1 MSYSA
6 QVKAEVIHNSTEIG
20 RDAFMALL
28 SAVMKVSGAL
38 VPRAEG
44 GYGFRITTENPR
56 TARFLAALLKEYVDP
71 LVSVD
76 ISRGVTMNRKNLY
89 VLNLAEVRDLKGL
102 LEETGFLTEEGGKL
116 ILSDRIPDRYAEEE
130 EERRSY
136 IKGAFLGSGS
146 IAHPEKQYHMEF
158 VTHTE
163 AYANELNDLLAMYRL
178 KGKVLSRKGSYIVY
192 FKEGE
197 QIVDILNVLGAHQ
210 SLLETENIRIIKDMR
225 NNVNRLVNCETA
237 NLSKTVNAA
246 VRQME
251 AIRHIER
258 TVGLQRLPENLRQVA
273 ELRLEYPDASLK
285 ELGEMMAPP
294 LGKSGIN
301 HRLRRIETIAEEIE
315 KEG

>member
-6 QVKAEVIHNSTEIG
+6 QVKSEVIHNSTEIS
-20 RDAFMALL
+20 RAAFMALL

-38 VPRAEG
+38 VPLPG
-44 GYGFRITTENPR
+44 GGHGFRISTENPR
-56 TARFLAALLKEYVDP
+56 TARFLATLLKEYVDP
-71 LVSVD
+71 AVSVD
-76 ISRGVTMNRKNLY
+76 ISRGVTMNKKNLY
-89 VLNLAEVRDLKGL
+89 VLNLDEVRDLKGL
-102 LEETGFLTEEGGKL
+102 LAETGFLAEREGKL
-116 ILSDRIPDRYAEEE
+116 AISDQVPERYGKDDEL
-130 EERRSY
+130 RRSY

-146 IAHPEKQYHMEF
+146 IANPEKQYHMEF

-163 AYANELNDLLAMYRL
+163 AYANELSDLLAMYRL

-210 SLLETENIRIIKDMR
+210 ALLETENIRIIKDMR

-273 ELRLEYPDASLK
+273 ELRVEYPDASLK
-285 ELGEMMAPP
+285 ELGEMMVPP